1 VTISRKLLSLVPV
14 LGISLLCAGAWR
26 EVRPGYA
33 WTFPNDHWAHPDFR
47 TEWWYFTGILEDV
60 ANPSQR
66 FGYQFTLFRI
76 GLLPDPPDLNSRWA
90 ARQLFM
96 GHAAVGDFASGK
108 HHFSDLLYREIPLL
122 AGFGAYPDSRIA
134 WSLAPAGTEGLW
146 ELRWNGEAFDFQMRD
161 DARGMALALSTRPQ
175 KPLALQGPGGVSR
188 KGVEETAASFYYSFT
203 RLATTGTLTVG
214 GRALQVKGV
223 SWMDKEFSTS
233 QLQQDQVGWDWFA
246 LRLSD
251 GRDLMLYILRRSGGE
266 ADFRRGTIVSPAGEA
281 RYLADG
287 DWSIRSTGTW
297 ASPHT
302 GCRYPSGWELGVP
315 GEGLKLTIVPILQDQ
330 ENVGQRS
337 AQLHY
342 WEGGVRLFQS
352 PGQPVGEGY
361 VELTGYG
368 ENNRPPL

>member
-1 VTISRKLLSLVPV
+1 VPA
-14 LGISLLCAGAWR
+14 LGVSLLCLGAWR
-26 EVRPGYA
+26 EVKPGYA
-33 WTFPNDHWAHPDFR
+33 WVFPNDHWAHPEFR

-60 ANPSQR
+60 ANPANR

-76 GLLPDPPDLNSRWA
+76 GLLPDPPELNSQWA
-90 ARQLFM
+90 TRQLFM

-108 HHFSDLLYREIPLL
+108 HHFSDLLYRVIPLL
-122 AGFGAYPDSRIA
+122 AGFGTYPDSRIA

-146 ELRWNGEAFDFQMRD
+146 ELKWNGAAFDFQMRD
-161 DARGMALALSTRPQ
+161 DARRMALALSTRPQ
-175 KPLALQGPGGVSR
+175 KPLVLQGPGGVSR
-188 KGVEETAASFYYSFT
+188 KGDEEAAASFYYSLT
-203 RLATTGTLTVG
+203 RLATTGTLAVG
-214 GRALQVKGV
+214 GRNLKVRGT

-251 GRDLMLYILRRSGGE
+251 GRDLMLYVLRRGGGG
-266 ADFRRGTIVSPAGEA
+266 ADFRRATVVSPAGEA
-281 RYLADG
+281 RYLASG

-297 ASPHT
+297 VSSHT
-302 GCRYPSGWELGVP
+302 GCPYPSGWELEVP
-315 GEGLKLTIVPILQDQ
+315 DEGLKLSIEPILQDQ
-330 ENVGQRS
+330 ENVGRRS

-342 WEGGVRLFQS
+342 WEGAVRLFQS
-352 PGQPVGEGY
+352 PGQTVGEGY